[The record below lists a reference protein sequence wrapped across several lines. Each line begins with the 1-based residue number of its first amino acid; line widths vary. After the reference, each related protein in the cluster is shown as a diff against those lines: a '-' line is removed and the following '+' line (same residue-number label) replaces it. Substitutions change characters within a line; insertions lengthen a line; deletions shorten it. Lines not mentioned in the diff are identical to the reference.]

1 MLKRLLD
8 LCASLVGLMV
18 VFPIMVVIGLWIRL
32 DSKGPMFYRGTRV
45 GKGGKKFHMLKLRT
59 MVINA
64 DHLGGPSTSDDD
76 PRLTKAGKQI
86 RRYNLDELP
95 QLINVLKG
103 DMSIVGPRP
112 EVPEEVEQYTEEE
125 KALLSVRPGM
135 TDYASIEFN
144 NEGEILRGSKDPHQA
159 YREVIRP
166 EKIRLGL
173 EYVNTRSVYV
183 DFKII
188 FKTLMILLRRSGLT

>member
-8 LCASLVGLMV
+8 FCASLAGLMV
-18 VFPIMVVIGLWIRL
+18 VFPIMVVVGLWIRL

-64 DHLGGPSTSDDD
+64 NQLGGPSTSDDD

-188 FKTLMILLRRSGLT
+188 LKTLMILLRRSGLT

>member
-8 LCASLVGLMV
+8 FSASLTGLMV

-32 DSKGPMFYRGTRV
+32 DSKGPIFYRGTRV
-45 GKGGKKFHMLKLRT
+45 GKDGKEFHMLKLRT

-64 DHLGGPSTSDDD
+64 DRLGGPSTSDDD

-112 EVPEEVEQYTEEE
+112 EVPEEVEQYTEDE

-188 FKTLMILLRRSGLT
+188 FKTLVILLRRSGLT

>member
-8 LCASLVGLMV
+8 FCASLAGLMV
-18 VFPIMVVIGLWIRL
+18 VFPIMVAIGLWIRL
-32 DSKGPMFYRGTRV
+32 DSKGPVLYRGTRV